1 MKIKYNRKQIL
12 FVTLSTVLLLLF
24 VYWLNKPQDDSVA
37 TAASQV
43 MFERAHVSE
52 VLRDEAS
59 TDTWTEGLRVGTQE
73 IVVTLDGGKYKG
85 EELKLYNFL
94 SAYGNVDL
102 KEGSKI
108 IVRLDKDENG
118 MPVAVAVTNYDRSLM
133 MITLVFLFVLSL
145 IVFGGKK
152 GVAAIFGLVFTMFS
166 IWFILIPLL
175 QKGVPSILAA
185 IFIVILTTLVSLVA
199 LNGFSKKTWIAIGG
213 CVGGVA
219 IAGLIAYV
227 AGVITPI
234 NGFNM
239 PEAEDLVLRTS
250 GDSLLI
256 SGLLVS
262 GVLIAS
268 LGAVMDVALT
278 ITSAIE
284 ELHEMNPN
292 ANRAELFKS
301 GLNIGRDTMG
311 TMANT
316 LILAFAGASLNML
329 VLFRVFDYP
338 YLQIFNS
345 DHMSI
350 EIIQGLSGSIGLV
363 LTVPLVASVASIL
376 YGKNEFE
383 KSEGQTLKRKSS
395 AS

>member
-1 MKIKYNRKQIL
+1 MLLKGRSKQWL
-12 FVTLSTVLLLLF
+12 FVAIFGVIFLGF
-24 VYWLNKPQDDSVA
+24 VYWLNRPSESAVA

-52 VLRDEAS
+52 VLKEEVS
-59 TDTWTEGLRVGTQE
+59 EDTWTEGLRIGTQE
-73 IVVTLDGGKYKG
+73 VVVVLDGGAYKG
-85 EELKLYNFL
+85 EELRLYNFL

-118 MPVAVAVTNYDRSLM
+118 NPIAVAVTNHDRSFM
-133 MITLVFLFVLSL
+133 MLTLALLFGLSL
-145 IVFGGKK
+145 VVFGGKK
-152 GVAAIFGLVFTMFS
+152 GLAAIFGLIFTIFS
-166 IWFILIPLL
+166 IWFVLIPLL
-175 QKGVPSILAA
+175 QRGVPAIWAA
-185 IFIVILTTLVSLVA
+185 ILIVVLTTLVSLVA
-199 LNGFSKKTWIAIGG
+199 LNGFSKKTWIAVTG
-213 CVGGVA
+213 CVGGVTM
-219 IAGLIAYV
+219 AGLIAMM
-227 AGVITPI
+227 AGILTPI

-239 PEAEDLVLRTS
+239 PEAEDLVLRSS
-250 GDSLLI
+250 GDGLLI

-278 ITSAIE
+278 IASAIE
-284 ELHEMNPN
+284 ELHEMKPE
-292 ANRAELFKS
+292 ASRAELFRS

-345 DHMSI
+345 DHMAI

-363 LTVPLVASVASIL
+363 LTVPLVASLASVL
-376 YGKNEFE
+376 YGGEVRQSAPVKVAKNQ
-383 KSEGQTLKRKSS
+383 S
-395 AS
+395 